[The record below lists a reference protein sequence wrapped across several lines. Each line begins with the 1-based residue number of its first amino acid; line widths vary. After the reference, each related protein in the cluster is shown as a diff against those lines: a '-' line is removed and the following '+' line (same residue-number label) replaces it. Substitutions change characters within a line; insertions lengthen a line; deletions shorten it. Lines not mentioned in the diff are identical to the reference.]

1 MNATFDSECVR
12 PLQRLV
18 VALCIAFALG
28 ACSRELSAQSTRGA
42 AAAATAAAPAAAP
55 EAAAPDG
62 AASAPEAAAP
72 RAAAPEAAAPTAGA
86 PAAAVTQS
94 AAATEPLVRSLPDFS
109 VLVDRYG
116 PAVVNVEVVEK
127 AQGGNVQGLSPNDPF
142 YDFFRRFGIP
152 APEQGQHE
160 HQPPVKGAGSGFI
173 VNSDGYILTNTHV
186 VANADEVTVRL
197 TDRRE
202 FPAKVIG
209 ADERTDVAVI
219 KINGANLPIVK
230 LGDPSRIRPGQWVL
244 AIGSPFGFENS
255 ATAGIISATSRSVP
269 GENYVPFIQTDVPV
283 NPGNSGGPLFNMA
296 GEVIG
301 INSQIFSRTGGFM
314 GVSFAIPIDVARNV
328 EEQLIRSGRVV
339 RGRIGVTIQDVNAQL
354 AESFGLDR
362 PHGALVSSVEKD
374 GPAARAGIVA
384 GDVILA
390 VGGRPIERFGELSS
404 TIAGMKPGSDATLAL
419 WRNRKEQNV
428 SVKVAELKEQ
438 QQVAAFHPGK
448 SQEHGGDRASALG
461 LTVRPLEAREKE
473 QAGTQGSLV
482 VEEVSGPAQ
491 AAEVEPGDIILGI
504 NGKRVHTVQEL
515 QDAARTAGKNV
526 ALLIQREEAQI
537 FVPLRL
543 P

>member
-1 MNATFDSECVR
+1 MNTRSESSESRCAR
-12 PLQRLV
+12 APWRSLAACAILL
-18 VALCIAFALG
+18 ALEG
-28 ACSRELSAQSTRGA
+28 CSRSLSAQSGHPDAPPPAGGASADASRLA
-42 AAAATAAAPAAAP
+42 AAAAQP
-55 EAAAPDG
+55 
-62 AASAPEAAAP
+62 AASAPGEAVV
-72 RAAAPEAAAPTAGA
+72 RA
-86 PAAAVTQS
+86 
-94 AAATEPLVRSLPDFS
+94 LPDFS
-109 VLVDRYG
+109 QLVERYG

-127 AQGGNVQGLSPNDPF
+127 AQPSGGIPGLSPNDPF

-152 APEQGQHE
+152 SPEQGQQG
-160 HQPPVKGAGSGFI
+160 HQPPARGAGSGFI

-219 KINGANLPIVK
+219 KINGNNLPIVK
-230 LGDPSRIRPGQWVL
+230 LGDPARIKPGQWVL

-255 ATAGIISATSRSVP
+255 ATAGIISATARSVP

-283 NPGNSGGPLFNMA
+283 NPGNSGGPLFNMS

-328 EEQLIRSGRVV
+328 EEQLIKTGHVV

-362 PHGALVSSVEKD
+362 PRGALVSSVEKD
-374 GPAARAGIVA
+374 GPAAHAGVA
-384 GDVILA
+384 PGDVILA
-390 VGGRPIERFGELSS
+390 VDGRPIERYGELSS
-404 TIAGMKPGSDATLAL
+404 QVAAMRPGAEANLAL
-419 WRNRKEQNV
+419 WRNGKEHTL

-438 QQVAAFHPGK
+438 PQNVAYRGGK
-448 SQEHGGDRASALG
+448 PKPQSGQTSALG
-461 LTVRPLEAREKE
+461 LTVRPLEPREKE
-473 QAGTQGSLV
+473 QANTQGSLL

-491 AAEVEPGDIILGI
+491 AAEIQPGDIILGI
-504 NGKRVHTVQEL
+504 NGKRVHSVKEL
-515 QDAARTAGKNV
+515 EDATRAAGKNV
-526 ALLIQREEAQI
+526 ALLIQREDAQI

>member
-1 MNATFDSECVR
+1 MNRPFDSRCV
-12 PLQRLV
+12 PALQRVIAVLCV
-18 VALCIAFALG
+18 AVALA
-28 ACSRELSAQSTRGA
+28 ACSRDLSAQST
-42 AAAATAAAPAAAP
+42 APAAAP
-55 EAAAPDG
+55 PLAA
-62 AASAPEAAAP
+62 
-72 RAAAPEAAAPTAGA
+72 TTA
-86 PAAAVTQS
+86 PASTQ
-94 AAATEPLVRSLPDFS
+94 ATAPVPSPAEPLVRSLPDFS
-109 VLVDRYG
+109 TLVDRYG

-127 AQGGNVQGLSPNDPF
+127 AERGGGVQGLSPNDPF
-142 YDFFRRFGIP
+142 YDFFKRFGIP
-152 APEQGQHE
+152 APDQGQRE

-173 VNSDGYILTNTHV
+173 INSDGYILTNTHV
-186 VANADEVTVRL
+186 VANAEEVTVRL

-219 KINGANLPIVK
+219 KINGTNLPIVK
-230 LGDPSRIRPGQWVL
+230 LGDPSRIKPGQWVL

-328 EEQLIRSGRVV
+328 EEQLIKTGHVV

-362 PHGALVSSVEKD
+362 PRGALVSSVEKD
-374 GPAARAGIVA
+374 GPAAHSGIVA
-384 GDVILA
+384 GDVILG
-390 VGGRPIERFGELSS
+390 VGGHPIERFGELSS
-404 TIAGMKPGSDATLAL
+404 TIAAMKPGSDVSLAL
-419 WRNRKEQNV
+419 WRNGKEQSV

-438 QQVAAFHPGK
+438 PQNVSYRSGK
-448 SQEHGGDRASALG
+448 PKEESSSASALG
-461 LTVRPLEAREKE
+461 LRVRPLDAHEKE
-473 QAGTQGSLV
+473 QAATQGSLV

-491 AAEVEPGDIILGI
+491 AAEVEPGDIILGV
-504 NGKRVHTVQEL
+504 NGKRVHSVQEL
-515 QDAARTAGKNV
+515 QEAARAAGKNV
-526 ALLIQREEAQI
+526 ALLIQREDAQI

>member
-1 MNATFDSECVR
+1 MKIRCESREPRWAR
-12 PLQRLV
+12 APGRLAAACAIV
-18 VALCIAFALG
+18 LALAG
-28 ACSRELSAQSTRGA
+28 CSRGFSAPSA
-42 AAAATAAAPAAAP
+42 HDAAAPAAA
-55 EAAAPDG
+55 
-62 AASAPEAAAP
+62 AASADAALAVAAAQP
-72 RAAAPEAAAPTAGA
+72 LPTPAPDT
-86 PAAAVTQS
+86 V
-94 AAATEPLVRSLPDFS
+94 VKVLPDFS
-109 VLVDRYG
+109 ALVERYG

-127 AQGGNVQGLSPNDPF
+127 AQAGGGIPGLSPNDPF

-152 APEQGQHE
+152 TPDQGPQGRQAP
-160 HQPPVKGAGSGFI
+160 VRGAGSGFI

-219 KINGANLPIVK
+219 KINGTNLPIVK
-230 LGDPSRIRPGQWVL
+230 LGDPSRLKPGQWVL

-255 ATAGIISATSRSVP
+255 ATAGIISATARAVP

-283 NPGNSGGPLFNMA
+283 NPGNSGGPLFNLA

-328 EEQLIRSGRVV
+328 EEQLIKTGRVV

-362 PHGALVSSVEKD
+362 PRGALVSSVEKD
-374 GPAARAGIVA
+374 GPAARAGVA
-384 GDVILA
+384 PGDVILA
-390 VGGRPIERFGELSS
+390 VDGRQIERFGELSS
-404 TIAGMKPGSDATLAL
+404 AIAGMRPGTDANLAL
-419 WRNRKEQNV
+419 WRNGKQQTLN
-428 SVKVAELKEQ
+428 VKVAELKEQ
-438 QQVAAFHPGK
+438 QQSVAYRGGK
-448 SQEHGGDRASALG
+448 PKQPASGQASALG
-461 LTVRPLEAREKE
+461 LTVRPLEPREKE
-473 QAGTQGSLV
+473 QANTQGSLL
-482 VEEVSGPAQ
+482 VEGVSGPAQ
-491 AAEVEPGDIILGI
+491 AAEIQPGDIILGI
-504 NGKRVHTVQEL
+504 NGKRVHSVKEL
-515 QDAARTAGKNV
+515 EDAAHAAGKNV